1 METDKKPIT
10 KALEKVIEQGEEL
23 IEAMKQYLKDRNNDK

>member
-10 KALEKVIEQGEEL
+10 KALERMLEKGEEL
-23 IEAMKQYLKDRNNDK
+23 IEAIKTKTKENDKK